1 MRLVVRDLSH
11 IFPGKPPRPALR
23 NLGFE
28 VESGQFVA
36 IIGPSG
42 CGKST
47 LLRVAAGLLQP
58 VQGCVELDGLTPAQV
73 VTQRRLAWMGQ
84 SPALLPWLTVR
95 GNMLLAQRFRPAGGN
110 SRVEVEEALQQV
122 GLSEA
127 SLAFPFMLSGGMQQR
142 LALGRVLTQDAA
154 LWLMDE
160 PFAAL
165 DELTR
170 EKLAADLLS
179 LWQPRRPTVLWVT
192 HAILEALRIA
202 DRILVISPCPGT
214 LVADFPVVLPR
225 PRQEGTPEFQNLL
238 SRLRGTL
245 GSGKP

>member
-1 MRLVVRDLSH
+1 MHLAVRNLSH
-11 IFPGKPPRPALR
+11 IFPGKPARPALR
-23 NLGFE
+23 NLSFE

-58 VQGCVELDGLTPAQV
+58 TQGSVELDGLTPGQV

-95 GNMLLAQRFRPAGGN
+95 GNMLLGQRFRPAGRN

-122 GLSEA
+122 GLAEA
-127 SLAFPFMLSGGMQQR
+127 SQAYPFMLSGGMQQR

-170 EKLAADLLS
+170 EKLAAELLN

-192 HAILEALRIA
+192 HAIHEALRIA
-202 DRILVISPCPGT
+202 DRILVLSPCPGT
-214 LVADFPVVLPR
+214 LLAEFPVNLPR

-238 SRLRGTL
+238 SQLRAAL

>member
-1 MRLVVRDLSH
+1 MHLAVRNLSH
-11 IFPGKPPRPALR
+11 IFPGNPARPALSH
-23 NLGFE
+23 LSFE
-28 VESGQFVA
+28 VGSGQFVA

-58 VQGCVELDGLTPAQV
+58 TRGSVELDGLTPSQAV
-73 VTQRRLAWMGQ
+73 SQRRLAWMGQ

-95 GNMLLAQRFRPAGGN
+95 GNMLLAQQFRPAGRS

-122 GLSEA
+122 GLAEA
-127 SLAFPFMLSGGMQQR
+127 SQAYPFMLSGGMQQR

-179 LWQPRRPTVLWVT
+179 LWQLRRPTVLWVT
-192 HAILEALRIA
+192 HSIHEALRIA
-202 DRILVISPCPGT
+202 DRIVVLSPSPGSLLVE
-214 LVADFPVVLPR
+214 FPVNLAR
-225 PRQEGTPEFQNLL
+225 PRQEETPEFQNLL
-238 SRLRGTL
+238 SQLRVAL
-245 GSGKP
+245 ASGKP

>member
-1 MRLVVRDLSH
+1 M
-11 IFPGKPPRPALR
+11 
-23 NLGFE
+23 
-28 VESGQFVA
+28 
-36 IIGPSG
+36 
-42 CGKST
+42 
-47 LLRVAAGLLQP
+47 AAGLLQP
-58 VQGCVELDGLTPAQV
+58 TQGFVELDGLTPAQV
-73 VTQRRLAWMGQ
+73 VAQRRLAWMGQ

-95 GNMLLAQRFRPAGGN
+95 GNMHLAQRFRPAGGY
-110 SRVEVEEALQQV
+110 SQVEVEQALQQV
-122 GLSEA
+122 GLVEA
-127 SLAFPFMLSGGMQQR
+127 SQAYPFMLSGGMQQR

-170 EKLAADLLS
+170 EKLAADLLR

-192 HAILEALRIA
+192 HAIHEALRIA
-202 DRILVISPCPGT
+202 DRILVLSPSPGT
-214 LVADFPVVLPR
+214 LLAQFSVNLSR

-238 SRLRGTL
+238 SQLRAAL